1 MSQPVAADRL
11 AVPASPAGETVSGK
25 TTLGHTAALL
35 NRIKQD
41 WQRIRPEL
49 DASPMLTGLLLD
61 RLGSAFA
68 RHVEQTYSAEGI
80 NSSNWDLLLTLLR
93 SAPAQGL
100 THTELSELTAISGPS
115 MTNRVTRLLDKG
127 LVERMVSATDRRSAL
142 VRLTPQGR
150 QLVERLLPHHI
161 AREQGALSVLSPEE
175 LSLLTGIALKL
186 VEHLEVGAVD
196 EDVENVG

>member
-1 MSQPVAADRL
+1 M
-11 AVPASPAGETVSGK
+11 T
-25 TTLGHTAALL
+25 LL
-35 NRIKQD
+35 NRIEQD
-41 WQRIRPEL
+41 WQRMRPEL

-68 RHVEQTYSAEGI
+68 RHIEQTYREEGI

-93 SAPAQGL
+93 SAPPQGL

-127 LVERMVSATDRRSAL
+127 LVERVVSAKDRRSAL

-150 QLVERLLPHHI
+150 ELVERLLPQHI
-161 AREQGALSVLSPEE
+161 EREQQALSVLTDEE
-175 LSLLTGIALKL
+175 LRALTGIAMKL
-186 VEHLEVGAVD
+186 VGHLEVQAVD
-196 EDVENVG
+196 EEAEADAKVGS

>member
-1 MSQPVAADRL
+1 MTQVA
-11 AVPASPAGETVSGK
+11 PGEKDSGLPLSRD
-25 TTLGHTAALL
+25 TMTLL
-35 NRIKQD
+35 NRIEQD
-41 WQRIRPEL
+41 WQRMRPEL

-68 RHVEQTYSAEGI
+68 RHIEQTYREEGI

-93 SAPAQGL
+93 SAPPQGL

-127 LVERMVSATDRRSAL
+127 LVERVVSAKDRRSAL

-150 QLVERLLPHHI
+150 ELVERLLPQHI
-161 AREQGALSVLSPEE
+161 EREQQALSVLTDEE
-175 LSLLTGIALKL
+175 LRALTGIAMKL
-186 VEHLEVGAVD
+186 VGHLEVQAVD
-196 EDVENVG
+196 EEAEADAKVGS